1 MIDLLAVI
9 LTNSSSSGTVK
20 YANYAIASHK
30 YSDTLFS
37 YTTKDF
43 AFSNG
48 LAYVQD
54 DGIVIMKGDNT
65 TQLAS
70 GVNRNRYVA
79 QL

>member
-1 MIDLLAVI
+1 MV
-9 LTNSSSSGTVK
+9 
-20 YANYAIASHK
+20 SHE
-30 YSDTLFS
+30 YSDTFVS

-54 DGIVIMKGDNT
+54 DGIVVMKGDNT

-70 GVNRNRYVA
+70 GVYRNRYVTRE
-79 QL
+79 